1 MLAGVKKPVFEDK
14 RSIVKLDAEAIYMK
28 NTKNYTW
35 HRACQDAQ
43 SNHASAP
50 SSIQCPIKLTD
61 TKAVSTPHSGK
72 L

>member
-43 SNHASAP
+43 SNMLRHQVQFNAP
-50 SSIQCPIKLTD
+50 LN
-61 TKAVSTPHSGK
+61 
-72 L
+72 